1 MMIISDNKLKQLQ
14 SYSKLKTLNCNYN
27 QLNTLPIYPKL
38 NYLKFNFYQY

>member
-14 SYSKLKTLNCNYN
+14 SYSKLKTLYYNN
-27 QLNTLPIYPKL
+27 QLKQLPNYSKL